1 MNEAD
6 AVEREPSLA
15 WSLSREQVGEIA
27 LQNAWKEPVSRD
39 WAWGGSRGAGV
50 RICIVDSGIDL
61 GHPAVGGIDGAW
73 VVRSGDDDEVVE
85 TDTEGDSS
93 GHGTACAGIVRSL
106 APDCELYSVRVLGPK
121 ATGSGRALLAG
132 LEWAIEQGFE
142 VINMSLSTN
151 RSKFAAF
158 LHELADRAYFKRS
171 LLVCSAHNTP
181 VESFPWRFSSV
192 VSVGSHEETDPLSF
206 FYNPSPPVEFYA
218 RGLEVEIAWPGGGT
232 VTATGNSFA
241 TPHLAAI
248 AALILAKH
256 PTLTPFQAKSVLHG
270 TANNV
275 GGE

>member
-1 MNEAD
+1 M
-6 AVEREPSLA
+6 
-15 WSLSREQVGEIA
+15 
-27 LQNAWKEPVSRD
+27 
-39 WAWGGSRGAGV
+39 
-50 RICIVDSGIDL
+50 
-61 GHPAVGGIDGAW
+61 
-73 VVRSGDDDEVVE
+73 
-85 TDTEGDSS
+85 
-93 GHGTACAGIVRSL
+93 
-106 APDCELYSVRVLGPK
+106 
-121 ATGSGRALLAG
+121 
-132 LEWAIEQGFE
+132 
-142 VINMSLSTN
+142 
-151 RSKFAAF
+151 
-158 LHELADRAYFKRS
+158 
-171 LLVCSAHNTP
+171 
-181 VESFPWRFSSV
+181 